1 MENKMTLHEKLNL
14 IQTKLEAPKDMW
26 AYNHKYKYRSAES
39 ILAALKPF
47 LREFEVTL
55 TTEMEIIIILH
66 RVYVKCTVVLSDG
79 KETISANGMAR
90 EEEVGNQ
97 GLNVAQITGSVT
109 SYAKKYALGNL
120 FAIDDVKDQ
129 DSNETTQQVQAA
141 QQSITATVSKAKPKQ
156 APQQVK
162 QQTKIPSNEE
172 EALLLLIQEVNGA
185 QSSETLI
192 DLWKNNEHYQKN
204 YKFFEPVFDKIKD
217 NKTFNE
223 IYNADYLTISKY
235 KAKVEFTCK
244 RLREEKDKK

>member
-39 ILAALKPF
+39 ILSALKPF

-90 EEEVGNQ
+90 EEEVSNQ

-120 FAIDDVKDQ
+120 FAIDDVKDT
-129 DSNETTQQVQAA
+129 DSNEPTQQVQAA
-141 QQSITATVSKAKPKQ
+141 QQSTTAMVSQAKPKQ
-156 APQQVK
+156 APKQVK
-162 QQTKIPSNEE
+162 QQAPQVDEE
-172 EALLLLIQEVNGA
+172 RLMLLLQDISHARSRKTLTTIWNENKDLQSNPRFSEAVQEA
-185 QSSETLI
+185 
-192 DLWKNNEHYQKN
+192 
-204 YKFFEPVFDKIKD
+204 
-217 NKTFNE
+217 
-223 IYNADYLTISKY
+223 SKKY
-235 KAKVEFTCK
+235 PK
-244 RLREEKDKK
+244 

>member
-1 MENKMTLHEKLNL
+1 MNMENKMTLHEKLNL

-47 LREFEVTL
+47 LHEFGVTL

-90 EEEVGNQ
+90 EEEVSNQ

-129 DSNETTQQVQAA
+129 DSNEPTQQVQAA
-141 QQSITATVSKAKPKQ
+141 QQSTTATVSQDKPKQ
-156 APQQVK
+156 APKQVK
-162 QQTKIPSNEE
+162 QQAPQGDEE
-172 EALLLLIQEVNGA
+172 RLMLLLQDISHARSRKTLTTIWNENKDLQSNPRFSEAVQEA
-185 QSSETLI
+185 
-192 DLWKNNEHYQKN
+192 
-204 YKFFEPVFDKIKD
+204 
-217 NKTFNE
+217 
-223 IYNADYLTISKY
+223 SKKY
-235 KAKVEFTCK
+235 PK
-244 RLREEKDKK
+244 

>member
-47 LREFEVTL
+47 LREFKVTL

-120 FAIDDVKDQ
+120 FAIDDVKDP
-129 DSNETTQQVQAA
+129 DSNEPTQQVQAA
-141 QQSITATVSKAKPKQ
+141 QQSTTATVSQAKPKQ

-162 QQTKIPSNEE
+162 QQAPQGDEE
-172 EALLLLIQEVNGA
+172 RLMLLLQDISHARNRKTLTTIWSENKDLQSNPRFKEAVQEA
-185 QSSETLI
+185 
-192 DLWKNNEHYQKN
+192 
-204 YKFFEPVFDKIKD
+204 
-217 NKTFNE
+217 
-223 IYNADYLTISKY
+223 SKKY
-235 KAKVEFTCK
+235 PK
-244 RLREEKDKK
+244 

>member
-1 MENKMTLHEKLNL
+1 
-14 IQTKLEAPKDMW
+14 MW

-47 LREFEVTL
+47 LREFDVTL

-90 EEEVGNQ
+90 EEEVSNQ

-129 DSNETTQQVQAA
+129 DFNEPTQQVQAA
-141 QQSITATVSKAKPKQ
+141 QQSTTATVSQARPKQ
-156 APQQVK
+156 APKQVK
-162 QQTKIPSNEE
+162 QQAPQVDEE
-172 EALLLLIQEVNGA
+172 RLMLLLQDISHARSRKTLATIWNENKDFQSNPRFSEAVQEA
-185 QSSETLI
+185 SK
-192 DLWKNNEHYQKN
+192 KNPK
-204 YKFFEPVFDKIKD
+204 
-217 NKTFNE
+217 
-223 IYNADYLTISKY
+223 
-235 KAKVEFTCK
+235 
-244 RLREEKDKK
+244 

>member
-14 IQTKLEAPKDMW
+14 IQTKMEAPKDMW

-47 LREFEVTL
+47 LREFGVTL

-90 EEEVGNQ
+90 EEEVSNQ

-120 FAIDDVKDQ
+120 FAIDDVKDA
-129 DSNETTQQVQAA
+129 DSNEPTQQVQAA
-141 QQSITATVSKAKPKQ
+141 QQSTTATVSQAKPKQ
-156 APQQVK
+156 APKQVK
-162 QQTKIPSNEE
+162 QQAPKIDEE
-172 EALLLLIQEVNGA
+172 RLMLLLQDISHARSRKTLTTIWNENKDLQSNPRFSEAVQEA
-185 QSSETLI
+185 
-192 DLWKNNEHYQKN
+192 
-204 YKFFEPVFDKIKD
+204 
-217 NKTFNE
+217 
-223 IYNADYLTISKY
+223 SKKY
-235 KAKVEFTCK
+235 PK
-244 RLREEKDKK
+244 

>member
-1 MENKMTLHEKLNL
+1 MTLHEKLNL

-47 LREFEVTL
+47 LREFDVTL

-90 EEEVGNQ
+90 EEEVSNQ

-129 DSNETTQQVQAA
+129 DFNEPTQQVQAA
-141 QQSITATVSKAKPKQ
+141 QQSTTATVSQARPKQ
-156 APQQVK
+156 APKQVK
-162 QQTKIPSNEE
+162 QQAPQVDEE
-172 EALLLLIQEVNGA
+172 RLMLLLQDISHARSRKTLATIWNENKDFQSNPRFSEAVQEA
-185 QSSETLI
+185 
-192 DLWKNNEHYQKN
+192 
-204 YKFFEPVFDKIKD
+204 
-217 NKTFNE
+217 
-223 IYNADYLTISKY
+223 SKKY
-235 KAKVEFTCK
+235 PK
-244 RLREEKDKK
+244 

>member
-14 IQTKLEAPKDMW
+14 IQTKMEAPKDMW

-47 LREFEVTL
+47 LREFGVTL

-90 EEEVGNQ
+90 EEEVSNQ

-120 FAIDDVKDQ
+120 FAIDDVKDA
-129 DSNETTQQVQAA
+129 DSNEPTQQVQAA
-141 QQSITATVSKAKPKQ
+141 QQSTTATVSQAKPKQ
-156 APQQVK
+156 APKQVK
-162 QQTKIPSNEE
+162 QQAPQVDEE
-172 EALLLLIQEVNGA
+172 RLMLLLQDISHARSRKTLTTIWNENKDLQSNPRFSEAVQEA
-185 QSSETLI
+185 
-192 DLWKNNEHYQKN
+192 
-204 YKFFEPVFDKIKD
+204 
-217 NKTFNE
+217 
-223 IYNADYLTISKY
+223 SKKY
-235 KAKVEFTCK
+235 SK
-244 RLREEKDKK
+244 

>member
-39 ILAALKPF
+39 ILSALKPF

-90 EEEVGNQ
+90 EEEVSNQ

-120 FAIDDVKDQ
+120 FAIDDVKDP
-129 DSNETTQQVQAA
+129 DSNEPTQQVQAA
-141 QQSITATVSKAKPKQ
+141 QQSTTATVSQAKPKQ
-156 APQQVK
+156 APKQAPKQVK
-162 QQTKIPSNEE
+162 QQAPQVDEE
-172 EALLLLIQEVNGA
+172 RLMLLLQDISHARSRKTLTTIWNENKDLKSNPRFKEAVQEA
-185 QSSETLI
+185 C
-192 DLWKNNEHYQKN
+192 K
-204 YKFFEPVFDKIKD
+204 
-217 NKTFNE
+217 
-223 IYNADYLTISKY
+223 KY
-235 KAKVEFTCK
+235 PK
-244 RLREEKDKK
+244 